1 MTEIAQTGEGQPQAP
16 EVPKKLKRIA
26 SKLSAAGE
34 ELVLI
39 APAIL
44 HSQASEQMLAIA
56 RMGMMDKILGYLV
69 TTDKNVHFVRPG
81 IAWDSVRSVP
91 LDLVTGVE
99 YVDEF
104 HNNTLKLLVGEKA
117 EKIIFY
123 EDLDGIRFYQYIRGL
138 KRQDPPVGSEPVQT
152 FFSGL

>member
-1 MTEIAQTGEGQPQAP
+1 MTEIAQTGEGRGRDLGPGP

-26 SKLSAAGE
+26 RKLTAAGE
-34 ELVLI
+34 ELILI

-56 RMGMMDKILGYLV
+56 RMGMLDKILGYLV
-69 TTDKNVHFVRPG
+69 TTDKNVYFVRPG
-81 IAWDSVRSVP
+81 IAWDSVRTVP
-91 LDLVTGVE
+91 LNVITGVE

-104 HNNTLKLLVGEKA
+104 HTNTLKLLVGERA

-123 EDLDGIRFYQYIRGL
+123 EDLEGIRFYKYIRD
-138 KRQDPPVGSEPVQT
+138 KKK
-152 FFSGL
+152 

>member
-1 MTEIAQTGEGQPQAP
+1 MNEITNKGEGRGPSP
-16 EVPKKLKRIA
+16 VVPKKLSRITR
-26 SKLSAAGE
+26 KLSAAGE

-56 RMGMMDKILGYLV
+56 RMGMLDKILGYLV

-81 IAWDSVRSVP
+81 IAWDSVRTVP
-91 LDLVTGVE
+91 LDVITGVE

-104 HNNTLKLLVGEKA
+104 HTNTLKLLVGERA

-123 EDLDGIRFYQYIRGL
+123 EDLEGIRFYKYIRGL
-138 KRQDPPVGSEPVQT
+138 KRQDQT
-152 FFSGL
+152 AEV